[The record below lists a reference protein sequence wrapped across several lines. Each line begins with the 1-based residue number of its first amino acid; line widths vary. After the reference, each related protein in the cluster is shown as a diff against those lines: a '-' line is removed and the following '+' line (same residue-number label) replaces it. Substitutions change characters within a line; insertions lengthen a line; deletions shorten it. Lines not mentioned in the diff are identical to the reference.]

1 MSATVDIKTASKTNV
16 LTVPIQSVTIREEEE
31 SKEKRLKEADKNNG
45 ESTDKKKVKEMVF
58 TIDKNK
64 AKTAEVK
71 TGIQDANY
79 IEILDG
85 IKENDEVVKA
95 PFKAITKTLK
105 DGDLIKIVT
114 EKELFK
120 NQEEEE

>member
-1 MSATVDIKTASKTNV
+1 
-16 LTVPIQSVTIREEEE
+16 
-31 SKEKRLKEADKNNG
+31 
-45 ESTDKKKVKEMVF
+45 MVF

-64 AKTAEVK
+64 AKAAEVK